1 MITVRVNSV
10 SSGSGYPRIVY
21 NSRHERMG
29 DAMVLNGTR
38 GEPTRFEKNKRGK
51 EKERSEKNSKIGRGG
66 GDGGEGTSIQV
77 QYPSFVETIQFKDS
91 AKDSARLVRLGSVRE
106 GI

>member
-29 DAMVLNGTR
+29 DAMVLNGAR
-38 GEPTRFEKNKRGK
+38 GEPNRFEKNNRGK
-51 EKERSEKNSKIGRGG
+51 EKERSEKIPKLGEGG
-66 GDGGEGTSIQV
+66 GATEGKGRQSRFNIKVLWKQDNSRT
-77 QYPSFVETIQFKDS
+77 PPR
-91 AKDSARLVRLGSVRE
+91 ARHA
-106 GI
+106 